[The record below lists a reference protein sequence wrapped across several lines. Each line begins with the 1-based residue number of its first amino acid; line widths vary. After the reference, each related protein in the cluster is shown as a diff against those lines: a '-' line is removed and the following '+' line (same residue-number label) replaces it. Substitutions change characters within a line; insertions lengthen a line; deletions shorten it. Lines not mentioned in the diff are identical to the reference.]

1 MYYFYFSVIWTL
13 VWSLLLRR
21 HTILMR
27 SGFKSPVSQNKKKV
41 TWSQQT
47 VLKHSIEQ
55 YALHMWQSE
64 SGLSRAVCQWF
75 NNGVSRSDWC
85 RLNRLHAGEPWRDP
99 RFREFATWSPIR
111 MALELKQTFFASYF
125 CSYFL
130 YYYFLV
136 FFFWEYSTNLVSV
149 FRNAEFLSAY
159 QIENNSISILP
170 RGLINRSNYC
180 YINAILQALVA
191 CPPFY
196 HLMRAIRSLPA
207 ARNSKHQKPFIDAM

>member
-1 MYYFYFSVIWTL
+1 MFYFYCFPPSVVLFLFLCYLNVGVEPTVKAPHNSHAFRVQI
-13 VWSLLLRR
+13 
-21 HTILMR
+21 
-27 SGFKSPVSQNKKKV
+27 PSQSKKKV

-136 FFFWEYSTNLVSV
+136 IFFLRIF
-149 FRNAEFLSAY
+149 
-159 QIENNSISILP
+159 
-170 RGLINRSNYC
+170 
-180 YINAILQALVA
+180 
-191 CPPFY
+191 
-196 HLMRAIRSLPA
+196 
-207 ARNSKHQKPFIDAM
+207 D